1 MESEKVSHLVSGCKM
16 FAQKEY
22 KRRHDNIAKAV
33 TVKLLGD
40 KWYTH
45 KREMIRENERVKIF
59 WDNDTIWLSHE
70 GKKTRYCW
78 VMEKQKSMK
87 IIKIE
92 ILIETQKKYLGCY
105 LLTDSL

>member
-1 MESEKVSHLVSGCKM
+1 M

-59 WDNDTIWLSHE
+59 WDNVTI
-70 GKKTRYCW
+70 
-78 VMEKQKSMK
+78 
-87 IIKIE
+87 
-92 ILIETQKKYLGCY
+92 
-105 LLTDSL
+105 